1 MSTQERRGGLNNIII
16 LVFVLVYI
24 LCIKIPIAEA
34 TTEVIINTWGGAFLE
49 AFQAVSGDIE
59 KVSGVKVKLTT
70 HPGAA
75 AGLSRLIAQKD
86 NPQVDLFTG
95 IESTAYDGGKAGVFE
110 ELNPTLVANM
120 AKVPKELVMPHGVS
134 IWVSLRGIFYRQDM
148 IPFGI
153 KKWEDLWDPRLKGK
167 VATSILLDKGNF
179 LIMAALLA
187 GGNEN
192 NIEPGFE
199 KLKALKPNLLLF
211 YKTDSESIKFL
222 QAGEAAVAGWGILP
236 NVYKLLGP
244 GSNYRFVIPEKPQ
257 FLAPIP
263 VSLVKGRPNKEQ
275 SLKVINAILTKEI
288 QEKLASHLG
297 VVPALPGAEAPEKI
311 RDIVPA
317 LKSIYKVNW
326 DVVNANFDKWLD
338 RWNRE
343 IQVK

>member
-1 MSTQERRGGLNNIII
+1 MNKRNLSSVVI
-16 LVFVLVYI
+16 VLVVLFFCSLFI
-24 LCIKIPIAEA
+24 HLPRAKAQN
-34 TTEVIINTWGGAFLE
+34 EVIINTWGGAFLE
-49 AFQAVSGDIE
+49 AFSAVQDDIE
-59 KVSGVKVKLTT
+59 KVSGVKVKITT

-110 ELNPTLVANM
+110 ELTPALIPNM
-120 AKVPKELVMPHGVS
+120 AHIPKELVMPHGVS
-134 IWVSLRGIFYRQDM
+134 IWVSLRGIFYRADM
-148 IPFGI
+148 VPFEI
-153 KKWEDLWDPRLKGK
+153 KKWEDLWDSRLKGK

-199 KLKALKPNLLLF
+199 KVKALKPNLVLF

-222 QAGEAAVAGWGILP
+222 QAGETAAAGWGILP
-236 NVYKLLGP
+236 NIYKLLGP
-244 GSNYRFVIPEKPQ
+244 GSNYKFVIPEKPQ

-263 VSLVKGRPNKEQ
+263 ISLVKGRPHKEQ
-275 SLKVINAILTKEI
+275 SVKVINAILTKEI

-297 VVPALPGAEAPEKI
+297 VVPSLPGAQSPEKI

-317 LKSIYKVNW
+317 LKNIYKVNW
-326 DVVNANFDKWLD
+326 DVVNANFDKWLE
-338 RWNRE
+338 RWNKE

>member
-1 MSTQERRGGLNNIII
+1 MKRVIFSSPIIVLALL
-16 LVFVLVYI
+16 LVLT
-24 LCIKIPIAEA
+24 LCVKVCPALA
-34 TTEVIINTWGGAFLE
+34 SSEVVINTWGGAFLD
-49 AFQAVSGDIE
+49 AFTAVQGDIE
-59 KVSGVKVKLTT
+59 KISGVKVKITT

-110 ELNPTLVANM
+110 ELNPSLIPNM
-120 AKVPKELVMPHGVS
+120 AKVPKELVVPYGVS
-134 IWVSLRGIFYRQDM
+134 IWVSLRGIFYRSDM
-148 IPFGI
+148 VPFEI
-153 KKWEDLWDPRLKGK
+153 KKWEDLWDPRLKNK
-167 VATSILLDKGNF
+167 VAVSIMLDKGNF

-192 NIEPGFE
+192 DIGPGFE
-199 KLKALKPNLLLF
+199 KVKALKPNIALF

-236 NVYKLLGP
+236 NVYKLLSP
-244 GSNYRFVIPEKPQ
+244 GSNYKFVIPDRPQ

-263 VSLVKGRPNKEQ
+263 MSLVKGRPNKEE
-275 SLKVINAILTKEI
+275 SAKVLNAILSVEI

-297 VVPALPGAEAPEKI
+297 VVPAVSEAKAPEKI

-317 LKSIYKVNW
+317 LKNIYKVNW

-338 RWNRE
+338 QWNKE
-343 IQVK
+343 IQTR

>member
-1 MSTQERRGGLNNIII
+1 MKRRSFSSVTVLLSV
-16 LVFVLVYI
+16 LVFCSLFI
-24 LCIKIPIAEA
+24 NLPSAKAQS
-34 TTEVIINTWGGAFLE
+34 EVVINTWGGAFLE
-49 AFQAVSGDIE
+49 AFNAVQPDIE
-59 KVSGVKVKLTT
+59 KVSGVKVKMTT

-110 ELNPTLVANM
+110 ELTPALVPNM

-134 IWVSLRGIFYRQDM
+134 IWVSLRGIFYRGDM
-148 IPFGI
+148 VPFEM
-153 KKWEDLWDPRLKGK
+153 KKWEDLWDSRLKGK

-187 GGNEN
+187 GGSEN

-199 KLKALKPNLLLF
+199 KVKALKPNLVLF

-222 QAGEAAVAGWGILP
+222 QAGEAAVVGWGILP
-236 NVYKLLGP
+236 NVFKLLEP
-244 GSNYRFVIPEKPQ
+244 GSNYKFVIPEKPQ

-263 VSLVKGRPNKEQ
+263 ISLVKGRPNKEQ

-297 VVPALPGAEAPEKI
+297 VVPALPGAQSPEKI

-317 LKSIYKVNW
+317 LKNIYKVNW
-326 DVVNANFDKWLD
+326 DVVNANFDKWLE
-338 RWNRE
+338 RWNSE